1 MLSCRWRSRSDYSC
15 YFCHRQ
21 RNSSHCSLVGV
32 VQIAVVV
39 KIAVVVVVVI
49 VVVVVVIL
57 VVVVVIVV
65 VVVAVAVAVIV
76 VFVVI
81 GISIMKS
88 KPAFFVSFLLPAWPR
103 DPLGATQSHNDP
115 F

>member
-21 RNSSHCSLVGV
+21 RNSSHYSLVGV
-32 VQIAVVV
+32 VQIAVVDV
-39 KIAVVVVVVI
+39 VLVIVMVVVVVVVVI
-49 VVVVVVIL
+49 VVL
-57 VVVVVIVV
+57 VVVVVFIVV
-65 VVVAVAVAVIV
+65 VVV
-76 VFVVI
+76 FVVV

-88 KPAFFVSFLLPAWPR
+88 QPAFFVCFLLPAWPR